1 MISSVENP
9 GLNAMK
15 FPFASVCV
23 ALVVAGSGGTNKEST
38 PSGASLLWK
47 QDLTALSCPA
57 PQVLSKFLSTR
68 LAVFTGDGRIVA
80 VTVGLPQTSS
90 EGQLV
95 TPACLL
101 SFDAMTGKLIAKKA
115 LTESR
120 VLLFPTAKDRV
131 ILVTKQAVVLN
142 SDLSETGINF
152 DFPSGRIQHISPDG
166 TTLAWERRA
175 KDEPGMR
182 MLDTDTLKPTG
193 VDLSERT
200 PSAITSKS
208 AASTNAIW
216 NQGDQAHRR
225 GSITTQQGS
234 TPLTLTNCKEAF
246 TVNFL
251 TDDKMLIT
259 CGDSFRVQDLQGRTI
274 SAHIF
279 PGKEVN
285 YGGMAR
291 NGMRFVVVVEKRSK
305 SDPWPISDEEHLLYD
320 IGGNEAVATIP
331 VPKGSDGTWTA
342 VSTNG
347 DLILSGSPEGLFV
360 YRVQ

>member
-1 MISSVENP
+1 VNTIKY
-9 GLNAMK
+9 L
-15 FPFASVCV
+15 FASACV
-23 ALVVAGSGGTNKEST
+23 LLILTSSSGKNEEST
-38 PSGASLLWK
+38 PSGSSLLWE
-47 QDLTALSCPA
+47 QDLTALGCPA

-80 VTVGLPQTSS
+80 VTVGPPQTVNQ
-90 EGQLV
+90 GQLV

-101 SFDAMTGKLIAKKA
+101 SFDAMTGKLIAKKT

-120 VLLFPTAKDRV
+120 VLLFPTATDRV

-182 MLDTDTLKPTG
+182 MLDTNTLKPTG

-200 PSAITSKS
+200 PSTVTPK
-208 AASTNAIW
+208 AAATTNAIW
-216 NQGDQAHRR
+216 NQRDEAHRR

-234 TPLTLTNCKEAF
+234 IPLTLTNCKGAF
-246 TVNFL
+246 TINFL

-259 CGDSFRVQDLQGRTI
+259 CSDSFRVQDLQGRII
-274 SAHIF
+274 SEHTF

-285 YGGMAR
+285 YGGVAR
-291 NGMRFVVVVEKRSK
+291 NGTRFVVVVEKRSK
-305 SDPWPISDEEHLLYD
+305 SDPWPISQEEHLLYD
-320 IGGNEAVATIP
+320 VEGKVVVATIP
-331 VPKGSDGTWTA
+331 VSKGSDGTWTA

-347 DLILSGSPEGLFV
+347 ELILFGSPEGLFV
-360 YRVQ
+360 YRVH

>member
-1 MISSVENP
+1 M
-9 GLNAMK
+9 NAMK
-15 FPFASVCV
+15 FLSASACV
-23 ALVVAGSGGTNKEST
+23 LLIVASSSGKNEESNPT
-38 PSGASLLWK
+38 TLLWK
-47 QDLTALSCPA
+47 QDLTALGCPTS
-57 PQVLSKFLSTR
+57 QVQSKFLSTR

-80 VTVGLPQTSS
+80 VTVGPPQTTNQ
-90 EGQLV
+90 GQVV

-101 SFDAMTGKLIAKKA
+101 SFDAMTGKLVAKKT
-115 LTESR
+115 LTESH
-120 VLLFPTAKDRV
+120 VLLFPTATDRV
-131 ILVTKQAVVLN
+131 ILVTKQAVLLN

-182 MLDTDTLKPTG
+182 MLDTNTLKPTG

-200 PSAITSKS
+200 PSTITSKS
-208 AASTNAIW
+208 AATTNAVW
-216 NQGDQAHRR
+216 NQGDEAHRR
-225 GSITTQQGS
+225 GSITTQQGA
-234 TPLTLTNCKEAF
+234 TPLTLANCKGAF

-259 CGDSFRVQDLQGRTI
+259 CSDSFRVQDLQGHII
-274 SAHIF
+274 SEHTF

-285 YGGMAR
+285 YGGVAR
-291 NGMRFVVVVEKRSK
+291 NGTRFVVVIEKRSK

-320 IGGNEAVATIP
+320 VDGKVVIATIP
-331 VPKGSDGTWTA
+331 VSKGSDGTWTA

-347 DLILSGSPEGLFV
+347 ELILLGSPEGLFV
-360 YRVQ
+360 YRVH